1 MAYIEPEL
9 KEDLERLA
17 DVRNRSIS
25 NLLETLIRDEI
36 DRMSQTQAAECVEL
50 SERNARDFLRSKGLK
65 ALLSEGYTPAIFE
78 IEPDAGQARGASRS
92 RGLPLEVV
100 SAYWLWQAFRGN
112 QSTLALCMALMTES
126 PERRFDAAF
135 EVERTE
141 GDRNQRL
148 AQRLEQLE
156 RIIESVGLG
165 MALDD
170 DIRWENAYL
179 MQVLSEN
186 GIDPYGLPGETP

>member
-1 MAYIEPEL
+1 MMKATRATVEL
-9 KEDLERLA
+9 G
-17 DVRNRSIS
+17 SIS
-25 NLLETLIRDEI
+25 IEGFMLLDGSY
-36 DRMSQTQAAECVEL
+36 RMSQTQAAECVGL

-65 ALLSEGYTPAIFE
+65 ALLGEGDTPAIFE
-78 IEPDAGQARGASRS
+78 LEPDAGQARGASRA

-112 QSTLALCMALMTES
+112 QSTLAFCMALMTES
-126 PERRFDAAF
+126 TERQFDAAF

-148 AQRLEQLE
+148 AQRLQQLE

-165 MALDD
+165 MALDG
-170 DIRWENAYL
+170 DIRRENAYL
-179 MQVLSEN
+179 MRVLREN
-186 GIDPYGLPGETP
+186 GIDPYGLPGESP